1 MTSTEKKGPQ
11 KENIPIASHFEII
24 ENEIRGLIVYM
35 RERVSQHSRL
45 ELLNVID
52 MLKYVRIRYN
62 TIEKLVKSRTSV
74 LLKDNNPN
82 KKLS

>member
-35 RERVSQHSRL
+35 WERVSQHSRL

-52 MLKYVRIRYN
+52 I
-62 TIEKLVKSRTSV
+62 VKIC
-74 LLKDNNPN
+74 
-82 KKLS
+82 